1 MMGEKDNVAV
11 GVRQTAP
18 RLQPQA
24 ACGLLHAFA
33 AKTIRRHGEI
43 LANEADFSH
52 STKLFAPNGIRLGGG
67 AADAMLEMHGRHGLP
82 RLRQQQKQRRA
93 VRPAAEAN
101 EYAAMHIL
109 PLEEVMHELK

>member
-1 MMGEKDNVAV
+1 
-11 GVRQTAP
+11 
-18 RLQPQA
+18 
-24 ACGLLHAFA
+24 
-33 AKTIRRHGEI
+33 
-43 LANEADFSH
+43 
-52 STKLFAPNGIRLGGG
+52 
-67 AADAMLEMHGRHGLP
+67 MLEMHGRHGLP